1 MLALCTSNKCGYQ
14 AAIDWHQSSGKVSV
28 ICDTRSNPTGE
39 LYQEALEL
47 GLSVKT
53 GHGIIEAIGSKRVV
67 GAMMAELLDGGAGV
81 SGRSENV
88 VADVIATSGGFS
100 PVVHLSAHLGQKP
113 VWDEQV
119 LGFLPNPTAIC

>member
-1 MLALCTSNKCGYQ
+1 
-14 AAIDWHQSSGKVSV
+14 
-28 ICDTRSNPTGE
+28 
-39 LYQEALEL
+39 
-47 GLSVKT
+47 
-53 GHGIIEAIGSKRVV
+53 
-67 GAMMAELLDGGAGV
+67 MMAELLDDGAGV

-119 LGFLPNPTAIC
+119 LGFLPNPNCDLLSAGGTQGVYELADAMSQASQVVARPWA